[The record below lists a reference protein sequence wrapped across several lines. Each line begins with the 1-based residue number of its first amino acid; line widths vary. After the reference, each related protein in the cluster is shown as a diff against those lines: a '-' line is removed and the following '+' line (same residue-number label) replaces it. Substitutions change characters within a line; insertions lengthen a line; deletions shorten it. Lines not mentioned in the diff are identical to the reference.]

1 MIKIVKN
8 KEKLQKE
15 AWERHQNLFEKEK
28 EKMRKKAQHRYKNLF
43 EEEKEKNHQ
52 YHHVQNKIFLKKK
65 NKRKLS
71 I

>member
-28 EKMRKKAQHRYKNLF
+28 EK
-43 EEEKEKNHQ
+43 
-52 YHHVQNKIFLKKK
+52 
-65 NKRKLS
+65 
-71 I
+71 